1 MKDDSPT
8 SQDEY
13 LDRAMLG
20 MRILE
25 LMNRLNAVSV
35 AAANGQYHKA
45 YKACGQVEDALND
58 LATDC
63 FNLDEEYNK

>member
-1 MKDDSPT
+1 MKNNCPLS
-8 SQDEY
+8 SDEL

-20 MRILE
+20 TRILE
-25 LMNRLNAVSV
+25 LMNRLNSVSV